1 MGKKAEALEALN
13 PKNLTLKIKDA
24 NFRKCIK

>member
-1 MGKKAEALEALN
+1 MAKKAEALEALN
-13 PKNLTLKIKDA
+13 PKNHTLTIKDA